1 MQTTGHSHS
10 CCEPNA
16 NQGTRLLWLVFLGT
30 AFVANGYLADHLY
43 RGNQPIG
50 DVSAAIGALLLAAPI
65 FWNAARDLLRGQ
77 LRMNELVALA
87 VLAAMV
93 QGDFRIAGIVAFFM
107 LLSQVIEGRTAAGA
121 HAAIENLI
129 RLTPSTAQ
137 RITGD
142 GSTEEIPAQD
152 LAVGDRIRV
161 LPGDNVPADGVI
173 LSGETTLNEATVTGE
188 SLPHDKAPGQEVFAG
203 TQNLT
208 GAIRVEVQ
216 KVGADTTLGR
226 VRELILEAEQ
236 SKLPVMSLID
246 RYVSAY
252 TPVILM
258 LAGMVWFFTD
268 DWSRV
273 VAMLVIAC
281 PCAVILAAP
290 TAMVAALSAAARVG
304 VLIKQ
309 VRDLESAAQIDGF
322 VFDKTGT
329 LTSGELG
336 VGRLSPVQGVDP
348 ESLLFSAASAEQFSK
363 HPAAMALGR
372 LASEVNL
379 TLVNPEPFSE
389 TAGRGV
395 SATVGDDTILVGRL
409 TWLIDQGIAQP
420 ATADL
425 PGESVD
431 LSVTHVARDGAYLG
445 WIGFQDE
452 VRPEAT
458 IMFTDLKKAGI
469 RRLAMVSGDR
479 TSVAQTVAN
488 TIGCGE
494 FLAECLPAE
503 KVDFV
508 NQLRNEGYRV
518 AVVGDGVNDAPALAA
533 GDIGIAM
540 GAAGNDVAIH
550 SATIAL
556 MNNDLRRVPFLLN
569 LSKAARATTHQN
581 LAIGALFIVG
591 GITLS
596 GMGHINPILAAV
608 LHNAG
613 TLLVVFNSARLIRQG
628 EEFESSFSPETTT
641 DRPRTSAEPVTA
653 QPVS

>member
-10 CCEPNA
+10 CCEPSA
-16 NQGTRLLWLVFLGT
+16 HQGTGLLWLVFLGT

-43 RGNQPIG
+43 RGNQQIG

-65 FWNAARDLLRGQ
+65 FWNAARDLLRGE

-93 QGDFRIAGIVAFFM
+93 QGDFRVAGIVAFFM

-129 RLTPSTAQ
+129 RLTPSTAH
-137 RITGD
+137 RIMED
-142 GSTEEIPAQD
+142 GATEEVAAQD

-173 LSGETTLNEATVTGE
+173 LIGETTLNEATVTGE
-188 SLPHDKAPGQEVFAG
+188 SLPMDKGPGQDVFAG

-208 GAIRVEVQ
+208 GAVQ
-216 KVGADTTLGR
+216 VDVKKVGQDTTLGR

-258 LAGMVWFFTD
+258 LAGIVWFFTD

-290 TAMVAALSAAARVG
+290 TAMVAALSASARVG
-304 VLIKQ
+304 VLVKQ

-329 LTSGELG
+329 LTTGELG
-336 VGRLSPVQGVDP
+336 VGRLSPVPGVEP
-348 ESLLFSAASAEQFSK
+348 EQLLLAAASAEQFSK
-363 HPAAMALGR
+363 HPTAMALGR
-372 LASEVNL
+372 LAEEVSL
-379 TLVNPEPFSE
+379 SLVQPEPFAE
-389 TAGRGV
+389 TAGRGI
-395 SATVGDDTILVGRL
+395 SATVGDDDILVGRL
-409 TWLIDQGIAQP
+409 TWLAEQDVSQP
-420 ATADL
+420 AAELL
-425 PGESVD
+425 PEETVG
-431 LSVTHVARDGAYLG
+431 LSVTHVARNGTYIG

-452 VRPEAT
+452 VRPEAAP
-458 IMFTDLKKAGI
+458 MFADLAEA
-469 RRLAMVSGDR
+469 RVQRLAMVTGDR
-479 TSVAQTVAN
+479 TSVAESVARTV
-488 TIGCGE
+488 GCSE
-494 FLAECLPAE
+494 YRAECLPAE
-503 KVDFV
+503 KVDVV
-508 NQLRNEGYRV
+508 NQLRSEGYRV

-556 MNNDLRRVPFLLN
+556 MNNDLRRIPFLLR

-581 LAIGALFIVG
+581 LAIGVLFIIG
-591 GITLS
+591 GVTLS
-596 GMGHINPILAAV
+596 GMGHINPVLAAV

-628 EEFESSFSPETTT
+628 EEFESSFSPDTS
-641 DRPRTSAEPVTA
+641 DIPRTANPTVTP
-653 QPVS
+653 QPIP

>member
-1 MQTTGHSHS
+1 MQTTAPSER
-10 CCEPNA
+10 CCESGTH
-16 NQGTRLLWLVFLGT
+16 QGTRLLWLIFLGT
-30 AFVANGYLADHLY
+30 ACVANGYLADHLY

-50 DVSAAIGALLLAAPI
+50 DVSAALGAVLLASPI
-65 FWNAARDLLRGQ
+65 FWNAARDLLRGH
-77 LRMNELVALA
+77 LRMNELVALT
-87 VLAAMV
+87 
-93 QGDFRIAGIVAFFM
+93 AGIVAFFM

-137 RITGD
+137 RITED
-142 GSTEEIPAQD
+142 GSTEEVAARD

-161 LPGDNVPADGVI
+161 RPGDNVPADGVI
-173 LSGETTLNEATVTGE
+173 LVGETTLNEATVTGE
-188 SLPHDKAPGQEVFAG
+188 SLPRDKAPGQDVFAG

-208 GAIRVEVQ
+208 GAIQVEVQ
-216 KVGADTTLGR
+216 KVGSDTTLGR

-329 LTSGELG
+329 LTTGELG

-348 ESLLFSAASAEQFSK
+348 ETLLFFAASAEQFSK

-372 LASEVNL
+372 LASEV
-379 TLVNPEPFSE
+379 TLRLVTPEPFSE

-409 TWLIDQGIAQP
+409 TWLIEQGMAQP
-420 ATADL
+420 APADL
-425 PGESVD
+425 PGEMVD
-431 LSVTHVARDGAYLG
+431 LSVTHVVRNGVYLG
-445 WIGFQDE
+445 WIGFRDE
-452 VRPEAT
+452 IRPEAT
-458 IMFTDLKKAGI
+458 AMFADLKQAGI

-479 TSVAQTVAN
+479 ASVVQAVAK
-488 TIGCGE
+488 TMSCGE
-494 FLAECLPAE
+494 FRAECLPAE

-556 MNNDLRRVPFLLN
+556 MNNDLRRVPFLLS
-569 LSKAARATTHQN
+569 LSKAARAITHQN
-581 LAIGALFIVG
+581 LAVGALFIVG

-628 EEFESSFSPETTT
+628 EEFESSFKPE
-641 DRPRTSAEPVTA
+641 PHTA
-653 QPVS
+653 HPMS